1 MQGSLQMSLKFS
13 RGWPKTWQAS
23 KFPEVFIMVIDFS
36 RLNSSSSLTGSTRTS
51 NAAPL
56 NTQAEPASTAK
67 SGESVHLSNEAQ
79 QLQKVT
85 DKLRDQP
92 AVDKARVAELKAAIA
107 DGSYK
112 VDSNRVASKLL
123 NFEAQR

>member
-1 MQGSLQMSLKFS
+1 
-13 RGWPKTWQAS
+13 
-23 KFPEVFIMVIDFS
+23 MVIDFS
-36 RLNSSSSLTGSTRTS
+36 RLNNTQALPGNTRTS
-51 NAAPL
+51 GAKDGVEAKSQPAPAAKPE
-56 NTQAEPASTAK
+56 QASASQ

-85 DKLRDQP
+85 DSLSDQP
-92 AVDKARVAELKAAIA
+92 VVNKARVAELKQAIA

-123 NFEAQR
+123 NFEAER

>member
-1 MQGSLQMSLKFS
+1 
-13 RGWPKTWQAS
+13 
-23 KFPEVFIMVIDFS
+23 MVIDFS
-36 RLNSSSSLTGSTRTS
+36 RLNNSQALPGTTRTTGAKDS
-51 NAAPL
+51 VEAKS
-56 NTQAEPASTAK
+56 QATPVKAEQASASQ

-85 DKLRDQP
+85 DSLRDQP
-92 AVDKARVAELKAAIA
+92 IINSARVAELKQAIA

-123 NFEAQR
+123 NFEAER

>member
-1 MQGSLQMSLKFS
+1 
-13 RGWPKTWQAS
+13 
-23 KFPEVFIMVIDFS
+23 MVIDFS

-51 NAAPL
+51 AAKETAEKVGQSAPL
-56 NTQAEPASTAK
+56 NTPAEQASTTK

>member
-1 MQGSLQMSLKFS
+1 
-13 RGWPKTWQAS
+13 
-23 KFPEVFIMVIDFS
+23 MVIDFS
-36 RLNSSSSLTGSTRTS
+36 RLNSSPTLTGSTRTS
-51 NAAPL
+51 ASKDTAEAAPL
-56 NTQAEPASTAK
+56 QSQTEAVSTSK

-79 QLQKVT
+79 QLQKISDT
-85 DKLRDQP
+85 LRDQP

>member
-1 MQGSLQMSLKFS
+1 
-13 RGWPKTWQAS
+13 
-23 KFPEVFIMVIDFS
+23 MVIDFS
-36 RLNSSSSLTGSTRTS
+36 RLNNTPALPGNTRTGGAKDS
-51 NAAPL
+51 VEAKPQPLPAKAEQAA
-56 NTQAEPASTAK
+56 ASQ

-85 DKLRDQP
+85 DSLRDQP
-92 AVDKARVAELKAAIA
+92 VVNQARVAELKQAIA

-123 NFEAQR
+123 NFEAER

>member
-1 MQGSLQMSLKFS
+1 
-13 RGWPKTWQAS
+13 
-23 KFPEVFIMVIDFS
+23 MVIDFN
-36 RLNSSSSLTGSTRTS
+36 RLNSPSPPTASTRAS
-51 NAAPL
+51 AARETADASKPAPSSIP
-56 NTQAEPASTAK
+56 AEQASTVK
-67 SGESVHLSNEAQ
+67 SGESVHISNEAQ

-85 DKLRDQP
+85 DTLRDQP

>member
-1 MQGSLQMSLKFS
+1 
-13 RGWPKTWQAS
+13 
-23 KFPEVFIMVIDFS
+23 MVIDFS
-36 RLNSSSSLTGSTRTS
+36 RLNSSPTLTSSTRTS
-51 NAAPL
+51 ASQDIGETAKTAPL
-56 NTQAEPASTAK
+56 STQTEQVGATK
-67 SGESVHLSNEAQ
+67 SGESVHLSQEAQ
-79 QLQKVT
+79 QLQKLT
-85 DKLRDQP
+85 DKLADQP

>member
-1 MQGSLQMSLKFS
+1 
-13 RGWPKTWQAS
+13 
-23 KFPEVFIMVIDFS
+23 MVIDFS
-36 RLNSSSSLTGSTRTS
+36 RLNSSPSLTGSTRTS
-51 NAAPL
+51 ASKDLGETDKSATL
-56 NTQAEPASTAK
+56 NTPAEQATAAK

-92 AVDKARVAELKAAIA
+92 AIDKARVAELKAAIA

>member
-1 MQGSLQMSLKFS
+1 
-13 RGWPKTWQAS
+13 
-23 KFPEVFIMVIDFS
+23 MVIDFN
-36 RLNSSSSLTGSTRTS
+36 RLNNSPATSGTARTTGAKESAETKAPALAKTEQTS
-51 NAAPL
+51 
-56 NTQAEPASTAK
+56 ASQ

-85 DKLRDQP
+85 DSLRDQP
-92 AVDKARVAELKAAIA
+92 VVNKARVAELKQAIA

-123 NFEAQR
+123 NFEAER

>member
-1 MQGSLQMSLKFS
+1 
-13 RGWPKTWQAS
+13 
-23 KFPEVFIMVIDFS
+23 MVIDFS
-36 RLNSSSSLTGSTRTS
+36 RLNNAPALPGNTRTGGAKDS
-51 NAAPL
+51 VETKAQPLPAKTEQAA
-56 NTQAEPASTAK
+56 ASQ

-85 DKLRDQP
+85 DSLRDQP
-92 AVDKARVAELKAAIA
+92 VVNKARVAELKQAIA

-123 NFEAQR
+123 NFEAER

>member
-1 MQGSLQMSLKFS
+1 
-13 RGWPKTWQAS
+13 
-23 KFPEVFIMVIDFS
+23 MVIDFS

-51 NAAPL
+51 ASKESAEAGKSAAPESAAE
-56 NTQAEPASTAK
+56 QAGTVK